1 MMGVRVLLWLPPS
14 PLPSPPRP
22 PPPHPPPQ
30 VLVILQAGDGDGD
43 GDSPA
48 SLGMHHQGPGS
59 PGDAAGLS
67 GPAVGSAQSIGVS
80 PDK

>member
-14 PLPSPPRP
+14 PLPSPA
-22 PPPHPPPQ
+22 Q

-48 SLGMHHQGPGS
+48 SLGMHRQGPGS
-59 PGDAAGLS
+59 PGNAAGLS